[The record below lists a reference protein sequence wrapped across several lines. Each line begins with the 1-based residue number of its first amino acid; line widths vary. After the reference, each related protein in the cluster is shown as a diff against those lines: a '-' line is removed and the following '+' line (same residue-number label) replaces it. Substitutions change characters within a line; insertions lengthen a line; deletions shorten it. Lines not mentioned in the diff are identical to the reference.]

1 MASYR
6 MTVGDIADIPM
17 GKTSVKAT
25 FNSTNDATVVM
36 LSVIYKKKIFAPSE
50 IYTKLS
56 ILPVGSNTIPSVS
69 ILQSKFSNKLVKLEL
84 EITNKDS
91 TKSYETVA
99 ENFFVFKMKPSFI
112 KDASGV
118 TVELFIYSMDKLL
131 TIDKYCNAFT
141 ARKLGDVFLD
151 ELSKFSVSGKDVSGS
166 QNLQILKYSEDKE
179 VRQPYM
185 IQYNE
190 TFYDFLARYAS
201 RCGEFLYFEDGQ
213 LHLGMKPNLATAST
227 EQKDVAHSIDYEDC
241 MDKLLSLKYRHYNFF
256 NYSSTDDNRYVDS
269 TFEVLGKYKEEK
281 TSKTGTIETGGVT
294 ETNTKT
300 YEKGFLVKTVVTTYY
315 TKNEE
320 KTEDKELAGKPK
332 SEVTTITHQDS
343 DGNKLIQETETVTYN
358 YEYDSIGKKYK
369 KIGGD
374 YLYHTTTNSSKEYL
388 AVQGVYN
395 QPEPNDGNFEEL
407 EKNGYTDFETEWWD
421 WRLAGF
427 QGIFLKIFN
436 NTSLY
441 DIISDMA
448 WSLAQSA
455 KDTKVDVE
463 KKNDRNNDK
472 NLTLTT
478 SDNPD
483 QTDGTTFSLFSTL
496 KSQITNDNLAVNKTG
511 DKVSLLVAD
520 FYAKMQMAAAVVSRV
535 VVKLNFGENHQ
546 SLKLGDVIMVNGEFY
561 IVKQVEAIVKPKG
574 NSGDDLNASSNNS
587 SNDSSNNSSN
597 DSSNDSSNNDS
608 NNSSSDNSDDKSIV
622 DYYAVEAIPL
632 FYTELSAD
640 KKTISKAIPCAPLM
654 PEIPTIRTS
663 EPQVAFVES
672 NLDPNRF
679 GRVRVRYPWQVK
691 DGDLSPWIRMAT
703 PFATAGG
710 GMTFRPYPGD
720 EVLLNYE
727 DGNIERPYIVG
738 SLQSK
743 YVTDPWL
750 PLPDRV
756 IRTKNGHSIT
766 FTDGDDGANFLWG
779 LLPGSSFIKS
789 CVPIYQP
796 LITDQNMVDLTG
808 GIKIHDRYGLYEIG
822 MSSDKRSV
830 TINSTLG
837 TIKLNAFTG
846 ITISAPNGNIKIAG
860 KNVSIAASN
869 KLTLKSGTAVGDHW
883 IPTSGKG
890 LAEQFATDVLD
901 RTVGMLIDLS
911 FFRTLIEVFTRPVD
925 GTLKIKSG
933 SFVLIEAGKGEA
945 KVSPADYRHPSFDKL
960 NSPGKLLVR
969 SIMLSRLKKSIDLLT
984 SKVDTMANDIKTA
997 HEALVEAANKYKN
1010 LRFWGVNLY
1019 DKLKKMKLS
1028 GDDDIIKFV
1037 FEHKAEV
1044 PKDFIKDTIF
1054 GFDNVEEFKLS
1065 EKKIPEKED
1074 DENPSDYQLRV
1085 TQYNENYAY
1094 RNGLPLT
1101 HRELVVR
1108 EAIEV
1113 ANKLIHLFNTVKE
1126 WKNFEFTEQEK
1137 KKCYTSDNLR
1147 SALRELDIDG
1157 SFIADIESGTVN
1169 LEKKWSK
1176 KDNTILKRKIV
1187 YKLINEAK
1195 DADYYKWW
1203 FGVEANT
1210 KEPEYDNDDSWKE
1223 FAVKIGDSTVKGGK
1237 AAAFGIGVKDFTK
1250 HYFMDGRASEWMDTF
1265 FNIRNKWKAEDTG
1278 KVLISDKA
1286 GQTIRFDD
1294 GVSTLYDNY
1303 GIGNSAYPLELRKKV
1318 SGVK

>member
-6 MTVGDIADIPM
+6 MTVGDIANIPM

-25 FNSTNDATVVM
+25 FDSNEDFTVVM

-56 ILPVGSNTIPSVS
+56 ILPVGSNNIPSVS
-69 ILQSKFSNKLVKLEL
+69 SLQSKFSNKLVKLEL
-84 EITNKDS
+84 EITNDDS
-91 TKSYETVA
+91 TKSYKTVA
-99 ENFFVFKMKPSFI
+99 DNFFVFKMKPSFI
-112 KDASGV
+112 KDASGL

-151 ELSKFSVSGKDVSGS
+151 ELSKFSVSGKEVIGC
-166 QNLQILKYSEDKE
+166 QELQILKYLDTSNEKMKE

-213 LHLGMKPNLATAST
+213 LHLGMEPNLATTSSDQST
-227 EQKDVAHSIDYEDC
+227 EAQSIDYEDC

-269 TFEVLGKYKEEK
+269 TFEVLGKYKDEDTSETGSKESGSVTEK
-281 TSKTGTIETGGVT
+281 T
-294 ETNTKT
+294 TKT
-300 YEKGFLVKTVVTTYY
+300 YEKGSLVKTVVTTYY
-315 TKNEE
+315 TEKEE
-320 KTEDKELAGKPK
+320 KTEDQELAGNPK

-343 DGNKLIQETETVTYN
+343 DGNKLIEETETVTYH
-358 YEYDSIGKKYK
+358 YEYDSTEKKYK
-369 KIGGD
+369 KNGGD

-407 EKNGYTDFETEWWD
+407 EKDGYTDFKTEWWD

-496 KSQITNDNLAVNKTG
+496 KSQITNNNLAVNKTG
-511 DKVSLLVAD
+511 DEVSLLVAD

-535 VVKLNFGENHQ
+535 VVRLNYGENHQ
-546 SLKLGDVIMVNGEFY
+546 SLKLGDVIKVNGEYY
-561 IVKQVEAIVKPKG
+561 IVKQIEVIVKPKD
-574 NSGDDLNASSNNS
+574 NSGEDLNASSNNS
-587 SNDSSNNSSN
+587 SNDNSNNG
-597 DSSNDSSNNDS
+597 
-608 NNSSSDNSDDKSIV
+608 SSDSSDDKSIV
-622 DYYAVEAIPL
+622 DSYAVEAIPL
-632 FYTELSAD
+632 FYTELGKD
-640 KKTISKAIPCAPLM
+640 TDNKDVIMKAIPCAPLM

-663 EPQVAFVES
+663 EPQVAFVEK

-710 GMTFRPYPGD
+710 GVTFRPYPGD

-789 CVPIYQP
+789 CIPIYQP

-846 ITISAPNGNIKIAG
+846 ITISAPNGNIKIEG

-869 KLTLKSGTAVGDHW
+869 KLTLKSGTAVGEHW
-883 IPTSGKG
+883 VPTSVGG
-890 LAEQFATDVLD
+890 LVKQFATDVLD
-901 RTVGMLIDLS
+901 RTVGMLIDFS
-911 FFRTLIEVFTRPVD
+911 FLRTLIEVFTRPVD

-945 KVSPADYRHPSFDKL
+945 KVSPADYRHPSFDKPK
-960 NSPGKLLVR
+960 SPREFAVR
-969 SIMLSRLKKSIDLLT
+969 GIMFGRLKNSIDLLT
-984 SKVDTMANDIKTA
+984 SKVETLLENIKKA
-997 HEALVEAANKYKN
+997 HEALVDVTNYYKEELN
-1010 LRFWGVNLY
+1010 LFNVDLY
-1019 DKLKKMKLS
+1019 AKLGKMKLD
-1028 GDDDIIKFV
+1028 GDNDIISYV
-1037 FEHKAEV
+1037 FENKSKIPH
-1044 PKDFIKDTIF
+1044 DFINDTIF
-1054 GFDNVEEFKLS
+1054 GFEEVTEFKLPPKQTPKQ
-1065 EKKIPEKED
+1065 EPEED
-1074 DENPSDYQLRV
+1074 PKAYEERVKQYDFDY
-1085 TQYNENYAY
+1085 TFDNTT
-1094 RNGLPLT
+1094 PLT
-1101 HRELVVR
+1101 RRAVVVNK
-1108 EAIEV
+1108 AIEV
-1113 ANKLIHLFNTVKE
+1113 AQNLILLFKAVDAWKE
-1126 WKNFEFTEQEK
+1126 FEFTKQQK
-1137 KKCYTSDNLR
+1137 MKCYTSDNLQTAFR
-1147 SALRELDIDG
+1147 SLDITD
-1157 SFIADIESGTVN
+1157 SFIDHVSKGNVDLKYTWLNIN
-1169 LEKKWSK
+1169 KEK
-1176 KDNTILKRKIV
+1176 TILKRKIV
-1187 YKLINEAK
+1187 YQLIKDAK
-1195 DADYYKWW
+1195 DADHYKYL
-1203 FGVEANT
+1203 FGVKGIE
-1210 KEPEYDNDDSWKE
+1210 EPQDYFNNDHWKT
-1223 FAVKIGDSTVKGGK
+1223 FADKIGDSTAKVGK
-1237 AAAFGIGVKDFTK
+1237 LAAFGIDVKDFTRN
-1250 HYFMDGRASEWMDTF
+1250 YFMDKRASEWMDTF

-1286 GQTIRFDD
+1286 GQTICFDD

-1303 GIGNSAYPLELRKKV
+1303 GTGNSAYPLDLRKKV